1 MPVDFLVTTYLFQN
15 GVYSPTGHI
24 LFFYTCLIYIVL
36 IKSWIEYLDSFFHL
50 SIFSKSCFC
59 LTESPLKGKTIALLT
74 GYLIQIIVH
83 HPLS

>member
-1 MPVDFLVTTYLFQN
+1 MPVDFLATTSLFQN
-15 GVYSPTGHI
+15 GVYFPTGHF

-59 LTESPLKGKTIALLT
+59 LTESPLKGKAIALLT